1 VYVDNPALAKGDGPV
16 GRYRQWARQFYY
28 TGVIEKFNK
37 KEETQLASVA

>member
-1 VYVDNPALAKGDGPV
+1 MDNPALAKGDGPV
-16 GRYRQWARQFYY
+16 GRYRQWAMQFYY